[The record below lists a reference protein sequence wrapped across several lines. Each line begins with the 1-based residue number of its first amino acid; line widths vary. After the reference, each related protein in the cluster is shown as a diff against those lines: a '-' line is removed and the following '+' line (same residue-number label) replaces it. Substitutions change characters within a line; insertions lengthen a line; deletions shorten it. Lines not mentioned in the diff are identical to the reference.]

1 MPSNIFQVYV
11 IDARAIKIRP
21 PKVCDIS
28 PGTIGAVYNFVGLEA
43 GELANTIRNGEVWD
57 AAAAGKVLAG
67 VPAEKAVAA
76 AKG

>member
-1 MPSNIFQVYV
+1 MGSNIFQVYV

-28 PGTIGAVYNFVGLEA
+28 PGTIGAVYNFANLEA
-43 GELANTIRNGEVWD
+43 AEVATAIRSGEVWD
-57 AAAAGKVLAG
+57 AGVAGKVLSS
-67 VPAEKAVAA
+67 VPAEKVAA